1 VDSQEQDMSTPVDT
15 QQVNDAIARLGR
27 DVTIFDTTLRDGEQ
41 SPGISLDARE
51 KVEIAEQLARLQV
64 DVIEAGFSAAS
75 PGDFDAVKAVAEIV
89 GNQRRAAAGPGGSE
103 GETDDRE
110 PPVITA
116 LARAVPADIEAA
128 AKSIAPAK
136 RHRIHTFLSTSDIHR
151 KYMLQATEDDIL
163 QQTIRAVELAR
174 SFTDDVE
181 FSPQDATR
189 TDFEFL
195 VDIVAAAV
203 DAGATTVN
211 IPDTVGYALPHD
223 FGVWIAD
230 LRRRVPDI
238 DAKGVVLS
246 VHCHNDLG
254 LAVANSIEAVRHGA
268 RQIEVAVN
276 GIGERAG
283 NCSLEEVVMAL
294 RTRADLLGLDHG
306 VDTRELTRTSRLVAS
321 LTGYAVQK
329 NKAVVG
335 ANAFA
340 HESGI
345 HQHGVLADR
354 LTYEIMKSEDVGADG
369 SQIVLGKHSGRH
381 AFFKAV
387 EDLGFELDE
396 AEQQNA
402 FRRFKQLADR
412 KGLVSSEDVSAIVI
426 SETHVKADDDY
437 ELTALSVAGGTEVEP
452 SATVRIRLVGRE
464 TAGERGLEPGTEVE
478 ATSGGDGMVDAA
490 CSAIRAAV
498 ARDEVRLVSFNV
510 TAVSGGIDAL
520 GEVTVTV
527 EVEDGQRYTGRGV
540 STDIVE
546 ASARAYV
553 DALNRSRRLI
563 QRTPEFTP

>member
-1 VDSQEQDMSTPVDT
+1 MGRPTDISQVT
-15 QQVNDAIARLGR
+15 DAVPDG
-27 DVTIFDTTLRDGEQ
+27 VTIFDTTLRDGEQ

-89 GNQRRAAAGPGGSE
+89 GNAPRGAQGPGGSE
-103 GETDDRE
+103 GETDRRE
-110 PPVITA
+110 PPVIAA
-116 LARAVPADIEAA
+116 LARAMPGDIEAA
-128 AKSIAPAK
+128 AKSLSPAK

-151 KYMLQATEDDIL
+151 KYMLQASEDEIL

-203 DAGATTVN
+203 EAGATTVN

-223 FGVWIAD
+223 FGTWIAE
-230 LRRRVPDI
+230 LHRRIPAI
-238 DAKGVVLS
+238 ETKGVIVS

-254 LAVANSIEAVRHGA
+254 LAVANSLEAVRNGA
-268 RQIEVAVN
+268 RQVEVAVN

-283 NCSLEEVVMAL
+283 NCSLEEVVMAI
-294 RTRADLLGLDHG
+294 RTRADLLGVDHG
-306 VDTRELTRTSRLVAS
+306 LYTPELTRTSKLVSS
-321 LTGYAVQK
+321 LTGYGVQK

-335 ANAFA
+335 QNAFA

-354 LTYEIMKSEDVGADG
+354 LTYEIMRSEDVGADG

-396 AEQQNA
+396 AEAQNA
-402 FRRFKQLADR
+402 FRRFKELADR
-412 KGLVSSEDVSAIVI
+412 KGLVSSEDVQAIVI

-437 ELTALSVAGGTEVEP
+437 ELVTLSVTGGTTAPPTAAVEVRVVGPEVAAELGRAAGAVV
-452 SATVRIRLVGRE
+452 SAE
-464 TAGERGLEPGTEVE
+464 D
-478 ATSGGDGMVDAA
+478 SGDGMVDAA
-490 CSAIRAAV
+490 CGAIRRAV
-498 ARDEVRLVSFNV
+498 GRDGVALVSFQVSAV
-510 TAVSGGIDAL
+510 TGGIDAL

-527 EVEDGQRYTGRGV
+527 EVEDGQRFTGRGV

-546 ASARAYV
+546 ASARAYL
-553 DALNRSRRLI
+553 DALNRSRRLVH
-563 QRTPEFTP
+563 RAAEFRP

>member
-1 VDSQEQDMSTPVDT
+1 MGQPTDVN
-15 QQVNDAIARLGR
+15 QVAGVVPG

-75 PGDFDAVKAVAEIV
+75 PGDFDAVKAVAETI
-89 GNQRRAAAGPGGSE
+89 GNAPRAAQGPDGSE
-103 GETDDRE
+103 GTTDDRE
-110 PPVITA
+110 PPVIAA
-116 LARAVPADIEAA
+116 LARAMPGDIEAA
-128 AKSIAPAK
+128 AKSLAPAK

-151 KYMLQATEDDIL
+151 KYMLQASEDEIL
-163 QQTIRAVELAR
+163 QQTIRSVELAR

-203 DAGATTVN
+203 SAGATTVN

-223 FGVWIAD
+223 FGNWIAE
-230 LRRRVPDI
+230 LHRRIPDI
-238 DAKGVVLS
+238 GAKGVVVS

-254 LAVANSIEAVRHGA
+254 LAVANSLEAVRNGA
-268 RQIEVAVN
+268 RQVEVAVN

-283 NCSLEEVVMAL
+283 NCSLEEVVMAI
-294 RTRADLLGLDHG
+294 RTRADLLGVDHG
-306 VDTRELTRTSRLVAS
+306 LYTPELTRTSKLVSS
-321 LTGYAVQK
+321 LTGYGVQK

-335 ANAFA
+335 RNAFA

-354 LTYEIMKSEDVGADG
+354 LTYEIMRSEDVGADG

-381 AFFKAV
+381 AFFKAI
-387 EDLGFELDE
+387 EDLGFELDDAE
-396 AEQQNA
+396 AQNA
-402 FRRFKQLADR
+402 FRRFKDLADK
-412 KGLVSSEDVSAIVI
+412 KGLVSSEDVQAIVI

-437 ELTALSVAGGTEVEP
+437 ELVSLSVTGGTLAP
-452 SATVRIRLVGRE
+452 PTATVEVRVVDREAAAELGRDAGAVVSAAE
-464 TAGERGLEPGTEVE
+464 T
-478 ATSGGDGMVDAA
+478 GDGMVDAA
-490 CSAIRAAV
+490 CGAIRHAV
-498 ARDEVRLVSFNV
+498 GRDEVALVSFQVSAV
-510 TAVSGGIDAL
+510 TGGIDAL

-527 EVEDGQRYTGRGV
+527 EVEDGQRFTGRGV

-546 ASARAYV
+546 ASARAYL
-553 DALNRSRRLI
+553 DALNRSRRLVH
-563 QRTPEFTP
+563 RAAEFRP

>member
-1 VDSQEQDMSTPVDT
+1 MGQPTDIDHVT
-15 QQVNDAIARLGR
+15 QFGR

-75 PGDFDAVKAVAEIV
+75 TGDFDAVKAVAEIV
-89 GNQRRAAAGPGGSE
+89 GNAPRGAQGPGGSE
-103 GETDDRE
+103 GETDRRE
-110 PPVITA
+110 PPVIAA
-116 LARAVPADIEAA
+116 LARAVEGDIEAA
-128 AKSIAPAK
+128 AKSLAPAA

-151 KYMLQATEDDIL
+151 KYMLQSTEDEIL

-174 SFTDDVE
+174 SYTDDVE

-189 TDFEFL
+189 TDFAFL

-203 DAGATTVN
+203 EAGATTVN

-223 FGVWIAD
+223 FGGWIAE
-230 LRRRVPDI
+230 LHQRIPDI
-238 DAKGVVLS
+238 QAKGVTIS

-254 LAVANSIEAVRHGA
+254 LAVANSIEAVRNGA

-276 GIGERAG
+276 GLGERAG
-283 NCSLEEVVMAL
+283 NCSLEEVVMAI
-294 RTRADLLGLDHG
+294 RTRADLLGVEHG
-306 VDTRELTRTSRLVAS
+306 LHTRELTRTSKLVSS
-321 LTGYAVQK
+321 LTGYSVQR

-335 ANAFA
+335 RNAFA

-354 LTYEIMKSEDVGADG
+354 LTYEIMDSADVGADG

-387 EDLGFELDE
+387 EELGFELEPEE
-396 AEQQNA
+396 AQSV
-402 FRRFKQLADR
+402 FVRFKVLADR
-412 KGLVSSEDVSAIVI
+412 KGEISAEDVRALVLA
-426 SETHVKADDDY
+426 ETHVTATDDY
-437 ELTALSVAGGTEVEP
+437 ELVQLTASTGTDAAPRAEVSVK
-452 SATVRIRLVGRE
+452 LVGADVAADQGKD
-464 TAGERGLEPGTEVE
+464 AGEVVTAASE
-478 ATSGGDGMVDAA
+478 GDGMVDAA
-490 CSAIRAAV
+490 CSAIRQATGRDDATLV
-498 ARDEVRLVSFNV
+498 AFNV
-510 TAVSGGIDAL
+510 GAVTGGIDAL

-527 EVEDGQRYTGRGV
+527 EVVDGQRYTGRGV

-546 ASARAYV
+546 ASARAYL
-553 DALNRSRRLI
+553 DALNRSRRLVH
-563 QRTPEFTP
+563 RSEEFAP

>member
-1 VDSQEQDMSTPVDT
+1 MGRPTDIN
-15 QQVNDAIARLGR
+15 QVSGAVPDG
-27 DVTIFDTTLRDGEQ
+27 VTIFDTTLRDGEQ

-75 PGDFDAVKAVAEIV
+75 PGDFDAVKAVAETI
-89 GNQRRAAAGPGGSE
+89 GNAPRAAQGPDGSE
-103 GETDDRE
+103 GASDDRE
-110 PPVITA
+110 PPVIAA
-116 LARAVPADIEAA
+116 LARAMPGDIEAA
-128 AKSIAPAK
+128 AKSLAPAK

-151 KYMLQATEDDIL
+151 KYMLQASEDEIL
-163 QQTIRAVELAR
+163 QQTVRAVELAR
-174 SFTDDVE
+174 SFTEDVE

-203 DAGATTVN
+203 GAGATTVN

-223 FGVWIAD
+223 FGQWIAE
-230 LRRRVPDI
+230 LHRRIPDI
-238 DAKGVVLS
+238 AAKGVIVS

-254 LAVANSIEAVRHGA
+254 LAVANSLEAIRNGA
-268 RQIEVAVN
+268 RQVEVAVN

-283 NCSLEEVVMAL
+283 NCSLEEVVMAI
-294 RTRADLLGLDHG
+294 RTRADLLGVDH
-306 VDTRELTRTSRLVAS
+306 DLYTPELTRTSKLVSS
-321 LTGYAVQK
+321 LTGYGVQK

-335 ANAFA
+335 QNAFA

-354 LTYEIMKSEDVGADG
+354 LTYEIMRSEDVGADG

-396 AEQQNA
+396 AQKQDT

-412 KGLVSSEDVSAIVI
+412 KGLVSSEDVQAIVI
-426 SETHVKADDDY
+426 AETHVKADDDY
-437 ELTALSVAGGTEVEP
+437 ELVSLSVTGGTDTAPTAAVQ
-452 SATVRIRLVGRE
+452 VRLVDADVAADLDRD
-464 TAGERGLEPGTEVE
+464 AGAVVSAEDT
-478 ATSGGDGMVDAA
+478 GDGMVDAA
-490 CSAIRAAV
+490 CGAIRRAV
-498 ARDEVRLVSFNV
+498 GRDEVALISFQVSAV
-510 TAVSGGIDAL
+510 TGGIDAL

-527 EVEDGQRYTGRGV
+527 EVEDGQRFTGRGV

-546 ASARAYV
+546 ASARAYL
-553 DALNRSRRLI
+553 DALNRSRRLVH
-563 QRTPEFTP
+563 RAAEFRP

>member
-1 VDSQEQDMSTPVDT
+1 MGTPVDT
-15 QQVNDAIARLGR
+15 DQAAEAIAAIGR

-51 KVEIAEQLARLQV
+51 KVEIAEQLSRLRV

-75 PGDFDAVKAVAEIV
+75 PGDFDAVKAVAEVV
-89 GNQRRAAAGPGGSE
+89 GNAPRAARGPGGSE
-103 GETDDRE
+103 GETDQRE
-110 PPVITA
+110 PPVIAA
-116 LARAVPADIEAA
+116 LARAMPGDIEAA
-128 AKSIAPAK
+128 AKSLAPAK

-151 KYMLQATEDDIL
+151 RYMLQASEEDIL
-163 QQTIRAVELAR
+163 AQTIRAVELAR
-174 SFTDDVE
+174 SYTDDVE

-189 TDFEFL
+189 TDFAFL

-203 DAGATTVN
+203 EAGATTVN

-223 FGVWIAD
+223 FGAWIAE
-230 LRRRVPDI
+230 LRRRIPAI
-238 DAKGVVLS
+238 DARGVIVS

-254 LAVANSIEAVRHGA
+254 LAVANSLEAVRNGA
-268 RQIEVAVN
+268 RQVEVAVN

-283 NCSLEEVVMAL
+283 NCSLEEVVMAI
-294 RTRADLLGLDHG
+294 RTRADLLGVDHG
-306 VDTRELTRTSRLVAS
+306 LHTPELTRTSRLVSS
-321 LTGYAVQK
+321 LTGYSVQK

-354 LTYEIMKSEDVGADG
+354 LTYEIMASEDVGADG

-396 AEQQNA
+396 AEAQHA
-402 FRRFKQLADR
+402 FRRFKELADR
-412 KGLVSSEDVSAIVI
+412 KGIVSSEDVEAIVI
-426 SETHVKADDDY
+426 SETHIKAADDY
-437 ELTALSVAGGTEVEP
+437 ELISLEVSGGTVAP
-452 SATVRIRLVGRE
+452 PRATVGIRLADAEVAAAVGE
-464 TAGERGLEPGTEVE
+464 TPGSVVT
-478 ATSGGDGMVDAA
+478 ATATGDGMVDAA
-490 CSAIRAAV
+490 CGAIRHAV
-498 ARDEVRLVSFNV
+498 GRDEVALVSFQV
-510 TAVSGGIDAL
+510 TAVSQGIDAL

-527 EVEDGQRYTGRGV
+527 EVEDNQRFTGRGV

-553 DALNRSRRLI
+553 DALNRSRRLVH
-563 QRTPEFTP
+563 RGPEFKP

>member
-1 VDSQEQDMSTPVDT
+1 MGTPVDT
-15 QQVNDAIARLGR
+15 DHLTEAIGAFGR

-51 KVEIAEQLARLQV
+51 KVEIAEQLARLRV

-75 PGDFDAVKAVAEIV
+75 PGDFDAVKAVAEQI
-89 GNQRRAAAGPGGSE
+89 GNAPRASTGPGGSE

-110 PPVITA
+110 PPVIAA
-116 LARAVPADIEAA
+116 LARALPGDIEAA
-128 AKSIAPAK
+128 AKSLAPAK

-151 KYMLQATEDDIL
+151 KYMLQASEDEIL
-163 QQTIRAVELAR
+163 QQTIDAVALAR
-174 SFTDDVE
+174 TFTDDVE

-189 TDFEFL
+189 TDFAFL

-203 DAGATTVN
+203 EAGATTVN

-223 FGVWIAD
+223 FGGWIAD
-230 LRRRVPDI
+230 LHRRIPDI
-238 DAKGVVLS
+238 QAKGVVIS

-254 LAVANSIEAVRHGA
+254 LAVANSIEAVRNGA
-268 RQIEVAVN
+268 RQVEVAVN

-283 NCSLEEVVMAL
+283 NCSLEEVVMAI
-294 RTRADLLGLDHG
+294 RTRADLLGVDHG
-306 VDTRELTRTSRLVAS
+306 LHTSELTRTSRLVSS
-321 LTGYAVQK
+321 LTGYGVQK

-354 LTYEIMKSEDVGADG
+354 LTYEIMRSEEVGADG

-387 EDLGFELDE
+387 DDLGFELDD
-396 AEQQNA
+396 AEKQHA
-402 FRRFKQLADR
+402 FTRFKELADR
-412 KGLVSSEDVSAIVI
+412 KGLVSSEDVQAIVI
-426 SETHVKADDDY
+426 AETHVKAADDY
-437 ELTALSVAGGTEVEP
+437 ELVSLRVTSGTDVEP
-452 SATVRIRLVGRE
+452 SASVEVRLVGAE
-464 TAGERGLEPGTEVE
+464 VAAERGNEQGSVVAAE
-478 ATSGGDGMVDAA
+478 ATGDGMVDAA
-490 CSAIRAAV
+490 CGAIRRAIG
-498 ARDEVRLVSFNV
+498 RDEVTLVSFQVAAV
-510 TAVSGGIDAL
+510 TGGIDAL

-527 EVEDGQRYTGRGV
+527 AVEDGQRFTGRGV

-553 DALNRSRRLI
+553 DALNRSRRLVHRA
-563 QRTPEFTP
+563 QEFRP

>member
-1 VDSQEQDMSTPVDT
+1 MGRPVDP
-15 QQVNDAIARLGR
+15 QQVS
-27 DVTIFDTTLRDGEQ
+27 DVVSSDVIIFDTTLRDGEQ

-51 KVEIAEQLARLQV
+51 KVEIAEQLARLSV

-75 PGDFDAVKAVAEIV
+75 PGDFDAVKAVAEVV
-89 GNQRRAAAGPGGSE
+89 GNAPRGASGPGGSE
-103 GETDDRE
+103 GEMSDRE
-110 PPVITA
+110 PPVIAA
-116 LARAVPADIEAA
+116 LARAMPGDIEAA
-128 AKSIAPAK
+128 AKSLAPAR

-151 KYMLQATEDDIL
+151 KYMLQATEEEIL
-163 QQTIRAVELAR
+163 QQTIRAVALAR

-189 TDFEFL
+189 TDFAFL

-203 DAGATTVN
+203 EAGATTVN

-223 FGVWIAD
+223 FGMWIAE
-230 LRRRVPDI
+230 LHRRVPDI
-238 DAKGVVLS
+238 AAKGVIIS

-254 LAVANSIEAVRHGA
+254 LAVANSLEAIRNGA
-268 RQIEVAVN
+268 RQVEVAVN
-276 GIGERAG
+276 GLGERAG
-283 NCSLEEVVMAL
+283 NCSLEEVVMAI
-294 RTRADLLGLDHG
+294 RTRADLLGVDHG
-306 VDTRELTRTSRLVAS
+306 LNTPELLRTSRLVS
-321 LTGYAVQK
+321 TLTGYSVQK

-354 LTYEIMKSEDVGADG
+354 LTYEIMRSEDVGAEG

-387 EDLGFELDE
+387 EDLGFELDDVE
-396 AEQQNA
+396 RQNA
-402 FRRFKQLADR
+402 FRRFKELADR
-412 KGLVSSEDVSAIVI
+412 KGIVSSEDVQAIVI

-437 ELTALSVAGGTEVEP
+437 ELVSLAVRGGTSVEP
-452 SATVRIRLVGRE
+452 SANVEVRLVDADVAASLGHLRGE
-464 TAGERGLEPGTEVE
+464 VVTAE
-478 ATSGGDGMVDAA
+478 ATGDGMVDAA
-490 CSAIRAAV
+490 CGAIRRAV
-498 ARDEVRLVSFNV
+498 GREEVRLHAFQV

-527 EVEDGQRYTGRGV
+527 EVEDGQRFTGRGV

-546 ASARAYV
+546 ASARAYI
-553 DALNRSRRLI
+553 DALNRSRRLVH
-563 QRTPEFTP
+563 RAEEFRP

>member
-1 VDSQEQDMSTPVDT
+1 MGTPVDT
-15 QQVNDAIARLGR
+15 DHLTEAIGAFGR

-51 KVEIAEQLARLQV
+51 KVEIAEQLARLRV

-75 PGDFDAVKAVAEIV
+75 PGDFDAVKAVAEQI
-89 GNQRRAAAGPGGSE
+89 GNAPRASTGPGGSE

-110 PPVITA
+110 PPVIAA
-116 LARAVPADIEAA
+116 LARALPGDIEAA
-128 AKSIAPAK
+128 AKSLAPAK

-151 KYMLQATEDDIL
+151 KYMLQASEDEIL
-163 QQTIRAVELAR
+163 KQTIDAVALAR
-174 SFTDDVE
+174 TFTDDVE

-189 TDFEFL
+189 TDFAFL

-203 DAGATTVN
+203 EAGATTVN

-223 FGVWIAD
+223 FGGWIAD
-230 LRRRVPDI
+230 LHRRIPDI
-238 DAKGVVLS
+238 QAKGVVVS

-254 LAVANSIEAVRHGA
+254 LAVANSIEAVRNGA
-268 RQIEVAVN
+268 RQVEVAVN

-283 NCSLEEVVMAL
+283 NCSLEEVVMAI
-294 RTRADLLGLDHG
+294 RTRADLLGVDHG
-306 VDTRELTRTSRLVAS
+306 LHTSELTRTSRLVSS
-321 LTGYAVQK
+321 LTGYGVQK

-354 LTYEIMKSEDVGADG
+354 LTYEIMRSEEVGADG

-387 EDLGFELDE
+387 DDLGFELDD
-396 AEQQNA
+396 AEKQHA
-402 FRRFKQLADR
+402 FTRFKELADR
-412 KGLVSSEDVSAIVI
+412 KGLVSSEDVQAIVI
-426 SETHVKADDDY
+426 AETHVKAADDY
-437 ELTALSVAGGTEVEP
+437 ELVSLRVTSGTDVEP
-452 SATVRIRLVGRE
+452 SASVEVRLVGAE
-464 TAGERGLEPGTEVE
+464 VAAERGNEQGSVVAAE
-478 ATSGGDGMVDAA
+478 ATGDGMVDAA
-490 CSAIRAAV
+490 CGAIRRAV
-498 ARDEVRLVSFNV
+498 GRDEVTLVSFQVAAV
-510 TAVSGGIDAL
+510 TGGIDAL

-527 EVEDGQRYTGRGV
+527 AVEDGQRFTGRGV

-553 DALNRSRRLI
+553 DALNRSRRLVHRA
-563 QRTPEFTP
+563 QEFRP

>member
-1 VDSQEQDMSTPVDT
+1 MGKPVDT
-15 QQVNDAIARLGR
+15 SKIDDALQHGSS
-27 DVTIFDTTLRDGEQ
+27 DVTVFDTTLRDGEQ

-51 KVEIAEQLARLQV
+51 KVEIAEQLARLRV

-89 GNQRRAAAGPGGSE
+89 GNAPRGAAGPGGSE

-110 PPVITA
+110 PPVIAA
-116 LARAVPADIEAA
+116 LARAMDSDIEAA
-128 AKSIAPAK
+128 AKSLAPAK
-136 RHRIHTFLSTSDIHR
+136 HHRIHTFLSTSDIHR
-151 KYMLQATEDDIL
+151 KYMLSASEDEILAQAV
-163 QQTIRAVELAR
+163 RSVELAR
-174 SFTDDVE
+174 SYTDDVE

-223 FGVWIAD
+223 FGNWIK
-230 LRRRVPDI
+230 LLQERVPDI
-238 DAKGVVLS
+238 AAKGVILS

-254 LAVANSIEAVRHGA
+254 LAVANSVEAVRNGA
-268 RQIEVAVN
+268 RQVETAVN

-283 NCSLEEVVMAL
+283 NCSLEEVVMAI
-294 RTRADLLGLDHG
+294 RTRADILGLDHG
-306 VDTRELTRTSRLVAS
+306 VYTPELTRTSKLVSS
-321 LTGYAVQK
+321 LTGYGVQK

-335 ANAFA
+335 ENAFA

-369 SQIVLGKHSGRH
+369 SQIVLGKHSGKH
-381 AFFKAV
+381 AFRKAV
-387 EDLGFELDE
+387 ADLGFELDDPE
-396 AEQQNA
+396 IASA
-402 FRRFKQLADR
+402 FVRFKEVADR
-412 KGLVSSEDVSAIVI
+412 KGLVGSEDLSAIII

-437 ELTALSVAGGTEVEP
+437 DFVGLRVSGGSDESPTAA
-452 SATVRIRLVGRE
+452 VRIRVSDTDAARDLGV
-464 TAGERGLEPGTEVE
+464 EPGDVVTAE
-478 ATSGGDGMVDAA
+478 AGGDGMVDAA
-490 CSAIRAAV
+490 CGAIREALG
-498 ARDEVRLVSFNV
+498 RTEVSLVSFQVAAV
-510 TAVSGGIDAL
+510 TGGIDAL

-527 EVEDGQRYTGRGV
+527 EVEEGQRFTGRGV

-546 ASARAYV
+546 ASARAYL
-553 DALNRSRRLI
+553 DALNRSRRLVH
-563 QRTPEFTP
+563 RAEEFRP

>member
-1 VDSQEQDMSTPVDT
+1 MGRPTDIT
-15 QQVNDAIARLGR
+15 DAAGVVPD

-89 GNQRRAAAGPGGSE
+89 GNAPRGAQGPGGSE
-103 GETDDRE
+103 GETDRRE
-110 PPVITA
+110 PPVIAA
-116 LARAVPADIEAA
+116 LARAMPGDIEAA
-128 AKSIAPAK
+128 AKSLAPAK

-151 KYMLQATEDDIL
+151 KYMLQASEDEIL
-163 QQTIRAVELAR
+163 AQTVRAVELAR

-223 FGVWIAD
+223 FGGWIKELHA
-230 LRRRVPDI
+230 RIPDI
-238 DAKGVVLS
+238 AAKGVVVS

-254 LAVANSIEAVRHGA
+254 LAVANSLEAVRNGA

-276 GIGERAG
+276 GLGERAG
-283 NCSLEEVVMAL
+283 NCSLEEVVMAI
-294 RTRADLLGLDHG
+294 RTRADLLGVDHG
-306 VDTRELTRTSRLVAS
+306 LHTPELLRTSRLVSS
-321 LTGYAVQK
+321 LTGYSVQK

-387 EDLGFELDE
+387 EDLGFELDDAE
-396 AEQQNA
+396 AQNA
-402 FRRFKQLADR
+402 FRRFKDLADR
-412 KGLVSSEDVSAIVI
+412 KGIVSSEDVAAIVI
-426 SETHVKADDDY
+426 AETHVKADDDY
-437 ELTALSVAGGTEVEP
+437 ELVSLAVTGGTDTQPTASVEVRLTDAEVAAELGHDP
-452 SATVRIRLVGRE
+452 GATVS
-464 TAGERGLEPGTEVE
+464 AE
-478 ATSGGDGMVDAA
+478 ATGDGMVDAA
-490 CSAIRAAV
+490 CGAIRRAV
-498 ARDEVRLVSFNV
+498 GRDGVALVSFQVAAV
-510 TAVSGGIDAL
+510 TGGIDAL

-527 EVEDGQRYTGRGV
+527 EVEDGQRFTGRGV

-553 DALNRSRRLI
+553 DALNRSRRLVH
-563 QRTPEFTP
+563 RSSEFRP

>member
-1 VDSQEQDMSTPVDT
+1 MGTPVDT
-15 QQVNDAIARLGR
+15 SKAGQALTGDAN
-27 DVTIFDTTLRDGEQ
+27 VTIFDTTLRDGEQ

-89 GNQRRAAAGPGGSE
+89 GNAPRGAQGPGGSE
-103 GETDDRE
+103 GETDHRE
-110 PPVITA
+110 PPVIAA
-116 LARAVPADIEAA
+116 LARAMDADIEAA

-136 RHRIHTFLSTSDIHR
+136 HRRIHTFLSTSDIHR
-151 KYMLQATEDDIL
+151 KYMLEASEDEILAQAV
-163 QQTIRAVELAR
+163 RSVELAR

-223 FGVWIAD
+223 FGNWIR
-230 LRRRVPDI
+230 LLQERVPDI
-238 DAKGVVLS
+238 AAKGVILS
-246 VHCHNDLG
+246 VHCHDDLG
-254 LAVANSIEAVRHGA
+254 LAVANSIEAVRNGA
-268 RQIEVAVN
+268 RQVETAVN

-283 NCSLEEVVMAL
+283 NCSLEEVVMAI

-306 VDTRELTRTSRLVAS
+306 VHTPELTRTSRLVSS
-321 LTGYAVQK
+321 LTGYGVQK

-335 ANAFA
+335 ENAFA

-354 LTYEIMKSEDVGADG
+354 LTYEIMRSEDVGADG
-369 SQIVLGKHSGRH
+369 SQIVLGKHSGKH
-381 AFFKAV
+381 AFSKAV
-387 EDLGFELDE
+387 ADLGFELGTE
-396 AEQQNA
+396 ELLNA
-402 FRRFKQLADR
+402 FTRFKEVADR
-412 KGLVSSEDVSAIVI
+412 KGLVGSEDLQAIII
-426 SETHVKADDDY
+426 SETHVKTEDDY
-437 ELTALSVAGGTEVEP
+437 EFASLDVSGGTESAP
-452 SATVRIRLVGRE
+452 SATVGIRVADEAAARE
-464 TAGERGLEPGTEVE
+464 LGVEPDTVVS
-478 ATSGGDGMVDAA
+478 ATSSGDGMVDAA
-490 CSAIRAAV
+490 CGAIREALG
-498 ARDEVRLVSFNV
+498 RTEVTLVSFQVAAV
-510 TAVSGGIDAL
+510 TGGIDAL

-527 EVEDGQRYTGRGV
+527 EVEEGQRFTGRGV

-546 ASARAYV
+546 ASARAYL
-553 DALNRSRRLI
+553 DALNRSRRLVH
-563 QRTPEFTP
+563 RAEEFRP

>member
-1 VDSQEQDMSTPVDT
+1 MGTPVDVSKVT
-15 QQVNDAIARLGR
+15 EASTTLG
-27 DVTIFDTTLRDGEQ
+27 DEVVIFDTTLRDGEQ

-51 KVEIAEQLARLQV
+51 KVEIAEQLARLSV

-89 GNQRRAAAGPGGSE
+89 GNAPRGAPGPGGSE

-110 PPVITA
+110 PPVIAA
-116 LARAVPADIEAA
+116 LARAMDSDIEAA
-128 AKSIAPAK
+128 AKSLAPA
-136 RHRIHTFLSTSDIHR
+136 RHRRIHTFLSTSDIHR
-151 KYMLQATEDDIL
+151 KYMLQATEDEIL
-163 QQTIRAVELAR
+163 AQTIRAVELAR
-174 SFTDDVE
+174 SLADDVE

-223 FGVWIAD
+223 FGRWIAE
-230 LRRRVPDI
+230 LHRRIPAI
-238 DAKGVVLS
+238 DEKGVVVS
-246 VHCHNDLG
+246 VHCHDDLG
-254 LAVANSIEAVRHGA
+254 LAVANSLEAVRNGA
-268 RQIEVAVN
+268 RQVEVAVN

-283 NCSLEEVVMAL
+283 NCSLEEVVMAI
-294 RTRADLLGLDHG
+294 RTRADLLGVDHHLN
-306 VDTRELTRTSRLVAS
+306 TPELTRTSRLVSS
-321 LTGYAVQK
+321 LTGYSVQK

-335 ANAFA
+335 ENAFA

-387 EDLGFELDE
+387 EDLGFELDD
-396 AEQQNA
+396 AEKRDA
-402 FRRFKQLADR
+402 FVRFKELADR
-412 KGLVSSEDVSAIVI
+412 KGLVSSEDVQAIVI
-426 SETHVKADDDY
+426 AETHVKSDDDY
-437 ELTALSVAGGTEVEP
+437 EFVAMRVEGGTDTEPRAEV
-452 SATVRIRLVGRE
+452 SVRLVDAEVAEALGQAAGDVV
-464 TAGERGLEPGTEVE
+464 TAG
-478 ATSGGDGMVDAA
+478 SGGDGMVDAA
-490 CSAIRAAV
+490 CGAIRRAV
-498 ARDEVRLVSFNV
+498 GRDGVTLVSFQVAAV
-510 TAVSGGIDAL
+510 TPGIDAL

-527 EVEDGQRYTGRGV
+527 EVEDGQRFTGRGV

-546 ASARAYV
+546 ASARAYI
-553 DALNRSRRLI
+553 DALNRSRRLVHRS
-563 QRTPEFTP
+563 QEFRP

>member
-1 VDSQEQDMSTPVDT
+1 MGRPTDISQVT
-15 QQVNDAIARLGR
+15 DAVPDG
-27 DVTIFDTTLRDGEQ
+27 VTIFDTTLRDGEQ

-89 GNQRRAAAGPGGSE
+89 GNAPRGAQGPGGTE
-103 GETDDRE
+103 GETDRRE
-110 PPVITA
+110 PPVIAA
-116 LARAVPADIEAA
+116 LARAMPGDIEAA
-128 AKSIAPAK
+128 AKSLAPAK

-151 KYMLQATEDDIL
+151 KYMLQASEDEIL

-174 SFTDDVE
+174 TFTDDVE

-203 DAGATTVN
+203 EAGATTVN

-223 FGVWIAD
+223 FGGWIAE
-230 LRRRVPDI
+230 LHRRIPAI
-238 DAKGVVLS
+238 DAKGVVIS

-254 LAVANSIEAVRHGA
+254 LAVANSLEAVRNGA

-283 NCSLEEVVMAL
+283 NCSLEEVVMAI
-294 RTRADLLGLDHG
+294 RTRADLLGVDHG
-306 VDTRELTRTSRLVAS
+306 LYTPELTRTSKLVSS
-321 LTGYAVQK
+321 LTGYGVQK

-335 ANAFA
+335 QNAFA

-354 LTYEIMKSEDVGADG
+354 LTYEIMRSEDVGADG

-396 AEQQNA
+396 AEGQNA
-402 FRRFKQLADR
+402 FRRFKELADR
-412 KGLVSSEDVSAIVI
+412 KGLVSSEDVQAIVI

-437 ELTALSVAGGTEVEP
+437 ELVSLSVTGGTTASPTAAVEVRVVGPEVAAELGRDAGAVV
-452 SATVRIRLVGRE
+452 SAE
-464 TAGERGLEPGTEVE
+464 D
-478 ATSGGDGMVDAA
+478 SGDGMVDAA
-490 CSAIRAAV
+490 CGAIRRAV
-498 ARDEVRLVSFNV
+498 GRDEVALVSFQVSAV
-510 TAVSGGIDAL
+510 TGGIDAL

-527 EVEDGQRYTGRGV
+527 EVEDGQRFTGRGV

-546 ASARAYV
+546 ASARAYL
-553 DALNRSRRLI
+553 DALNRSRRLVH
-563 QRTPEFTP
+563 RAAEFRP

>member
-1 VDSQEQDMSTPVDT
+1 MGQPTDI
-15 QQVNDAIARLGR
+15 DAAAVVPD

-89 GNQRRAAAGPGGSE
+89 GNAPRSAQGPGGSE
-103 GETDDRE
+103 GETDHRE
-110 PPVITA
+110 PPVIAA
-116 LARAVPADIEAA
+116 LARAMPGDIEAA
-128 AKSIAPAK
+128 AKSLAPAK

-151 KYMLQATEDDIL
+151 RYMLQASEDEIL
-163 QQTIRAVELAR
+163 AQTVRAVELAR

-189 TDFEFL
+189 TDFAFL

-223 FGVWIAD
+223 FGAWIRE
-230 LRRRVPDI
+230 LHERIPDI
-238 DAKGVVLS
+238 AAKGVVVS

-254 LAVANSIEAVRHGA
+254 LAVANSLEAVRNGA

-276 GIGERAG
+276 GLGERAG
-283 NCSLEEVVMAL
+283 NCSLEEVVMAI
-294 RTRADLLGLDHG
+294 RTRADLLGVDHG
-306 VDTRELTRTSRLVAS
+306 LHTPELLRTSKLVSS
-321 LTGYAVQK
+321 LTGYSVQK

-354 LTYEIMKSEDVGADG
+354 LTYEIMRSEDVGVDG

-387 EDLGFELDE
+387 EDLGFELDDAE
-396 AEQQNA
+396 AQNA
-402 FRRFKQLADR
+402 FRRFKDLADR
-412 KGLVSSEDVSAIVI
+412 KGIVSSEDVAAIVI
-426 SETHVKADDDY
+426 AETHVKADDDY
-437 ELTALSVAGGTEVEP
+437 ELVTLAVSGGTDTEP
-452 SATVRIRLVGRE
+452 TASVQVRLVDADVAAELGHDVGAMV
-464 TAGERGLEPGTEVE
+464 TAE
-478 ATSGGDGMVDAA
+478 ATGDGMVDAA
-490 CSAIRAAV
+490 CGAIRRAV
-498 ARDEVRLVSFNV
+498 GRDGVALVSFQVAAV
-510 TAVSGGIDAL
+510 TGGIDAL

-527 EVEDGQRYTGRGV
+527 EVEDGQRFTGRGV

-553 DALNRSRRLI
+553 DALNRSRRLVH
-563 QRTPEFTP
+563 RSSEFRP